1 MTKQELINELNNF
14 RNMEFLEIRPNMD
27 KIEYFRL
34 RRVDYNN
41 TRHILTAVWYFEDL
55 DCYVKFESTDNIF
68 IKCYEI
74 NNPFN

>member
-14 RNMEFLEIRPNMD
+14 RNMEFLEIHPNMD
-27 KIEYFRL
+27 KIEYFRV
-34 RRVDYNN
+34 RRVDYSSTGYN
-41 TRHILTAVWYFEDL
+41 TVAVWYFEDL
-55 DCYVKFESTDNIF
+55 DLYVKFESTDNIF